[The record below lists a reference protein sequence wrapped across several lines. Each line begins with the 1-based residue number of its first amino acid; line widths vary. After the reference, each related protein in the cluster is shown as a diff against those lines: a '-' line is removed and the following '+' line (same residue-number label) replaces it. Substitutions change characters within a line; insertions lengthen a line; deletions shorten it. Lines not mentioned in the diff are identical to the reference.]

1 VFAVPGNVG
10 TPTSTGTN
18 RLIKAGATLV
28 ETAADLVD
36 QLVGQLGNAGQRV
49 AVIPSVVIDLSADE
63 RRVFDLLSWD
73 PAHVDE
79 LTVRS
84 SVAPDRLAELLL
96 GLELK
101 GVAKRVPGH
110 RYVRQ
115 VTVP

>member
-1 VFAVPGNVG
+1 LLEHLVANLGDAARRVALVD
-10 TPTSTGTN
+10 
-18 RLIKAGATLV
+18 AT
-28 ETAADLVD
+28 ADLT
-36 QLVGQLGNAGQRV
+36 
-49 AVIPSVVIDLSADE
+49 ADE

-79 LTVRS
+79 ITVRS
-84 SVAPDRLAELLL
+84 SVKPDRLAELLL

-115 VTVP
+115 VTAQ